1 MNTFHFMNWTKCLSH
16 QLWPALQK
24 GWPETDKPVHFFWGL
39 GGSNTT
45 KIKEVIAKDEEWW
58 YVDVGYLTEQIVR
71 YPEPRI
77 VDKNKTYFRI
87 VKGKLHTTGGKVTE
101 GHRLSE
107 LRSKGID
114 IEFKGWYTGECK
126 HILLAPSS
134 ETVTYHINGITQIDW
149 INMVTAEIRKFTDR
163 EIKVR
168 NKPRPGNEFWNTDIK
183 DQLKDCHCLVT
194 NMSLSAIDAVMNK
207 VPVICSKTNVV
218 APIASHGI
226 KFIDKPFKPGRKT
239 MEDWLKYVSEN
250 QFTIEEMANGTAYKT
265 LKAQRDD

>member
-1 MNTFHFMNWTKCLSH
+1 
-16 QLWPALQK
+16 
-24 GWPETDKPVHFFWGL
+24 
-39 GGSNTT
+39 
-45 KIKEVIAKDEEWW
+45 
-58 YVDVGYLTEQIVR
+58 
-71 YPEPRI
+71 
-77 VDKNKTYFRI
+77 
-87 VKGKLHTTGGKVTE
+87 
-101 GHRLSE
+101 
-107 LRSKGID
+107 
-114 IEFKGWYTGECK
+114 
-126 HILLAPSS
+126 
-134 ETVTYHINGITQIDW
+134 
-149 INMVTAEIRKFTDR
+149 MVTAEIRKFTDR
-163 EIKVR
+163 EIRVR

-239 MEDWLKYVSEN
+239 MEDWLKYVAEN